1 MNIIARI
8 ADHVTDAPLRT
19 LDAAHKA
26 EAAGY
31 EHVQTGYDPAHA
43 TYTVTA
49 DPPGQQHARNVIDG
63 YLGR

>member
-1 MNIIARI
+1 MVIARI
-8 ADHVTDAPLRT
+8 PDHIPDATLRT
-19 LDAAHKA
+19 IHTAHQA

-49 DPPGQQHARNVIDG
+49 DPPGQAHARHVIDG